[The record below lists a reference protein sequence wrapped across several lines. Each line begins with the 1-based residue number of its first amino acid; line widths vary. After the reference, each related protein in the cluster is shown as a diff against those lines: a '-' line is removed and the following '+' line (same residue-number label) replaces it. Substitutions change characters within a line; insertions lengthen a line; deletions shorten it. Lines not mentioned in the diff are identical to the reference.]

1 MEKVINISVKSKQA
15 QEEIKRIDQSILQL
29 EDSVADANR
38 EMLKMEKQSISIQG
52 TDTKSRLRKEALN
65 KKIQETKNFI
75 KQENVALKE
84 SKRQKA
90 IATKQDRKLT
100 QQLKQQ
106 AKAHNDVSKGL
117 TKSIGGTAVLD
128 RATGGLFSKV
138 TGLTGGLRAATSGMK
153 LFKVALIGTGV
164 GAFIVALGSLITY
177 FKSSEEGQNRLT
189 KAMKIA
195 GAVMSNITETVSIL
209 GEGIF
214 NIGKTIV
221 NLFGDGTFEDVGNAI
236 GDTYDKVAEKT
247 STLAEDIKEDA
258 KVAMDLSDQLAKAD
272 KIDRALMVD
281 RAKANE
287 KVALLRTK
295 AYDLEKYNAEERI
308 GFLEEAMRIEDE
320 VTDKEIEAARIRFN
334 AKKEENE
341 MTTLA
346 TKEDLDEQAKLEA
359 KLNDLEYKKLNRV
372 REVANQRQTILRQER
387 RKKEA
392 EDKKAQDKENERLE
406 EIQDIRDEYAQLE
419 LEKIATTE
427 LAKVELEEANKIAE
441 LERLNASEE
450 DKKQVREYYL
460 SLKDKARIT
469 DGQKEIEANKAV
481 EEAKAQI
488 QRQSID
494 NIGAGFALLGQLA
507 GKNKK
512 LQAVALIG
520 QSAAGIAKSVIET
533 QAANVAATAQGAA
546 LAIPTAG
553 ASVAAAA
560 GIVTANNIAAGIG
573 IASNIAAT
581 VKGLKALGEGGAPSG
596 GNVKGGRGSSGSKP
610 PAFNVVGS
618 SDTNQLAQA
627 IGTSETEPVKA
638 YVVSN
643 EITNAQSLE
652 RNIIEGATIG

>member
-15 QEEIKRIDQSILQL
+15 KEEIEKIDKTIVQL
-29 EDSVADANR
+29 EDNVADANR
-38 EMLKMEKQSISIQG
+38 ELIKMEAELSKTGGSGKALARRKQLNDRIAK
-52 TDTKSRLRKEALN
+52 TKVL
-65 KKIQETKNFI
+65 I
-75 KQENVALKE
+75 KQENLAIKNN
-84 SKRQKA
+84 KRQKA

-100 QQLKQQ
+100 QQLKAQ
-106 AKAHNDVSKGL
+106 AKAHNDVNKGL

-138 TGLTGGLRAATSGMK
+138 TGLTGGLRSATQGMK

-164 GAFIVALGSLITY
+164 GAFVVALGSLITY

-195 GAVMSNITETVSIL
+195 GSVMANITETVSIL

-214 NIGKTIV
+214 NVGKTIV
-221 NLFGDGTFEDVGNAI
+221 DLFGSGTFEDVGNAI
-236 GDTYDKVAEKT
+236 GDTYEKVTEKT
-247 STLAEDIKEDA
+247 STLVDDIKEDA

-295 AYDLEKYNAEERI
+295 AYDLEKYNSEERI
-308 GFLEEAMRIEDE
+308 GFLQEAMRIEDE
-320 VTDKEIEAARIRFN
+320 VTDREIEAARIRFN
-334 AKKEENE
+334 VKKEENE

-372 REVANQRQTILRQER
+372 REVANQRQTILNQER

-419 LEKIATTE
+419 LEKVATTE
-427 LAKVELEEANKIAE
+427 LAKVELEEANKLAE

-450 DKKQVREYYL
+450 DKKQVRDYYL
-460 SLKDKARIT
+460 SLKDEARIQ

-488 QRQSID
+488 QRQGID
-494 NIGAGFALLGQLA
+494 NIAAGFALLGQLA

-533 QAANVAATAQGAA
+533 QAANITATAQGAS

>member
-1 MEKVINISVKSKQA
+1 
-15 QEEIKRIDQSILQL
+15 
-29 EDSVADANR
+29 
-38 EMLKMEKQSISIQG
+38 
-52 TDTKSRLRKEALN
+52 
-65 KKIQETKNFI
+65 
-75 KQENVALKE
+75 
-84 SKRQKA
+84 
-90 IATKQDRKLT
+90 
-100 QQLKQQ
+100 
-106 AKAHNDVSKGL
+106 
-117 TKSIGGTAVLD
+117 
-128 RATGGLFSKV
+128 
-138 TGLTGGLRAATSGMK
+138 
-153 LFKVALIGTGV
+153 
-164 GAFIVALGSLITY
+164 
-177 FKSSEEGQNRLT
+177 
-189 KAMKIA
+189 
-195 GAVMSNITETVSIL
+195 MSNITETVSIL

-214 NIGKTIV
+214 NVGKTIV

-236 GDTYDKVAEKT
+236 GDTYEKVAEKT
-247 STLAEDIKEDA
+247 STIAEDIKEDA
-258 KVAMDLSDQLAKAD
+258 KIAMDLSDDLARAD
-272 KIDRALMVD
+272 KIDRALIVD

-295 AYDLEKYNAEERI
+295 AYDLEKYNSEERI
-308 GFLEEAMRIEDE
+308 GFLQEAMRIEDE
-320 VTDKEIEAARIRFN
+320 VTDREIEAAKIRFET
-334 AKKEENE
+334 KKAENE

-372 REVANQRQTILRQER
+372 REVANQRQTILNQER

-392 EDKKAQDKENERLE
+392 EDKKAQDKENNRLE
-406 EIQDIRDEYAQLE
+406 EIQDIRDDYAQLE

-441 LERLNASEE
+441 LERLNATEE
-450 DKKQVREYYL
+450 DKQQVRDYYL
-460 SLKDKARIT
+460 SLKDEARIE
-469 DGQKEIEANKAV
+469 DSQKEIEANKQV

-494 NIGAGFALLGQLA
+494 NIGAGFALLSQLA

-581 VKGLKALGEGGAPSG
+581 VKGLKALGGGAAPSG
-596 GNVKGGRGSSGSKP
+596 GNVKGGRGASGSKP
-610 PAFNVVGS
+610 PAFNVVGA